1 MNYNLEGVAKA
12 LAAILRADFPE
23 YGWTVTVR
31 PNPNPIREWHPAPTS
46 TSTADVHDKTGA
58 T

>member
-1 MNYNLEGVAKA
+1 MTDENLNYNLEGAARA

-31 PNPNPIREWHPAPTS
+31 ETPLPAQSDTPTPRNEDES
-46 TSTADVHDKTGA
+46 PGA
-58 T
+58 

>member
-1 MNYNLEGVAKA
+1 MTDENLNYNLEGAARA

-31 PNPNPIREWHPAPTS
+31 ETPLPVQSDTPTPHNEDES
-46 TSTADVHDKTGA
+46 PGA
-58 T
+58 